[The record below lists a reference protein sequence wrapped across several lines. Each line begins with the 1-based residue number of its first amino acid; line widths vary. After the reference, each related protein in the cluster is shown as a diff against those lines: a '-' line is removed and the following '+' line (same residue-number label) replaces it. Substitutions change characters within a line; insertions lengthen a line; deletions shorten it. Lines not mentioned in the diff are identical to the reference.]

1 MPSPTS
7 PGPAAARRVPSA
19 AADRAARVRFRRA
32 LALMVMTLV
41 VPGSAQ
47 LVAGDRRIGRAA
59 LRIWV
64 GVLVT
69 GAVVLLV
76 SLVHRQFLFDLVFD
90 TRVLLLLRLGL
101 IAGAVGWAFLLVD
114 AWRIGQP
121 LTLSMPHRRAVIGVN
136 GALCLVVAGAMLFGS
151 NVVGAQRDLVQTM
164 FGSGA
169 SSDAAHGRYNVLLL
183 GGDSGVDRWGL
194 RPDSLTIASIDEES
208 GKTVLISLP
217 RNMTDFP
224 FAEGSV
230 MEEQFPDG
238 FDCGEK
244 CMLNSVSTWAGDNT
258 ELFPKSK
265 NPGVDATIMAVEG
278 ITGLDIS
285 YWAMVNLR
293 GFRELVDAVGG
304 VTLNVRQPIPVGIG
318 DDVNYVQPGVR
329 KLTGFETQWYARA
342 RQGSD
347 DYSRMA
353 RQKCV
358 MTAMLQQVSPQT
370 MLRNFSDIAQAS
382 SEMVSTSIPARE
394 VGSFVDLALKAKD
407 QKVSTLSLVPPL
419 VNTGDPDIPLVRAKV
434 AEAIDRSEGDYQ
446 APTTEESAEAGKA
459 GKPKKDK
466 PDPPAVVTGG
476 SVGSLSQGYAANET
490 EDVAAAC

>member
-1 MPSPTS
+1 VPSPTT
-7 PGPAAARRVPSA
+7 PGS

-32 LALMVMTLV
+32 LALMVMTLL

-47 LVAGDRRIGRAA
+47 LAAGDRRVGKLA
-59 LRIWV
+59 LRIWLAA
-64 GVLVT
+64 LVT
-69 GAVVLLV
+69 GLLVLLV
-76 SLVHRQFLFDLVFD
+76 SVVHHQFLYDLVFD

-101 IAGAVGWAFLLVD
+101 IVGAVGWAFLLVD

-121 LTLSMPHRRAVIGVN
+121 LSLSMPHRRAAIGVN
-136 GALCLVVAGAMLFGS
+136 GALCLFVASALLFGS
-151 NVVGAQRDLVQTM
+151 HVVGVQRDLVQTM
-164 FGSGA
+164 FGDGEA
-169 SSDAAHGRYNVLLL
+169 SDAHHGRYNVLLL
-183 GGDSGVDRWGL
+183 GGDSGADRWGL
-194 RPDSLTIASIDEES
+194 RPDSITIASIDEET

-217 RNMTDFP
+217 RNMTNFP

-238 FDCGEK
+238 FDCGEE
-244 CMLNSVSTWAGDNT
+244 CMLNGVSTWAGDNT
-258 ELFPKSK
+258 ELFPKSR

-278 ITGLDIS
+278 ITGLEIN

-318 DDVNYVQPGVR
+318 SDVNYVQPGVR

-358 MTAMLQQVSPQT
+358 MTAMLHQISPQT
-370 MLRNFSDIAQAS
+370 MLRNFSDIAKAS
-382 SEMVSTSIPARE
+382 AEMVSTSIPASE
-394 VGSFVDLALKAKD
+394 VGQFVDLALKAKG
-407 QKVSTLSLVPPL
+407 QPVATLSLVPPL
-419 VNTGDPDIPLVRAKV
+419 VNTGDPDIALIQDKV
-434 AEAIDRSEGDYQ
+434 AEAVDTSEGDLEKDDA
-446 APTTEESAEAGKA
+446 APA
-459 GKPKKDK
+459 KKK
-466 PDPPAVVTGG
+466 KRKPPAVVTGG
-476 SVGSLSQGYAANET
+476 SVGSLSDGYAANQS
-490 EDVAAAC
+490 EDLDSAC

>member
-1 MPSPTS
+1 MPSPTT
-7 PGPAAARRVPSA
+7 PRRVTRATSA
-19 AADRAARVRFRRA
+19 VADRAARVRFRRA
-32 LALMVMTLV
+32 LALMVMTLL

-47 LVAGDRRIGRAA
+47 LAAGDRRVGRIAM
-59 LRIWV
+59 RIWV
-64 GVLVT
+64 GALAT
-69 GAVVLLV
+69 GLVVLLV

-90 TRVLLLLRLGL
+90 TRVLLILRLGL

-121 LTLSMPHRRAVIGVN
+121 LSLSMPHRRAAIGVN
-136 GALCLVVAGAMLFGS
+136 GVLCLLVASALLFGS
-151 NVVGAQRDLVQTM
+151 HLVGAQRDLVQAM
-164 FGSGA
+164 FGSGEA
-169 SSDAAHGRYNVLLL
+169 SDATHGRYNVLLL
-183 GGDSGVDRWGL
+183 GGDSGAGRWGL

-217 RNMTDFP
+217 RNMTNFP
-224 FAEGSV
+224 FAKGSV

-238 FDCGEK
+238 FDCGEE

-258 ELFPKSK
+258 ELFRGSK

-304 VTLNVRQPIPVGIG
+304 VTLNVREPIPVGIG
-318 DDVNYVQPGVR
+318 SDVNYVQPGVR

-358 MTAMLQQVSPQT
+358 MTAMLHQISPQT
-370 MLRNFSDIAQAS
+370 MLRNFSSIAEAS
-382 SEMVSTSIPARE
+382 SDMVSTNIPARE
-394 VGSFVDLALKAKD
+394 VGQFVDLALKAKD

-419 VNTGDPDIPLVRAKV
+419 INTGNPDIALVQDKV
-434 AEAIDRSEGDYQ
+434 AEAIDRSEGDFEGE
-446 APTTEESAEAGKA
+446 PAEAAKGEK
-459 GKPKKDK
+459 KKKDK
-466 PDPPAVVTGG
+466 PEPAPVVTGG
-476 SVGSLSQGYAANET
+476 SVGSLSQGYAANQSD
-490 EDVAAAC
+490 DVDAAC

>member
-1 MPSPTS
+1 
-7 PGPAAARRVPSA
+7 
-19 AADRAARVRFRRA
+19 VRFRRA
-32 LALMVMTLV
+32 LALMAMTLV

-47 LVAGDRRIGRAA
+47 LAAGDRRVGRVA

-64 GVLVT
+64 GVVVT
-69 GAVVLLV
+69 GVVVLLV

-90 TRVLLLLRLGL
+90 TRLLLFLRVAL
-101 IAGAVGWAFLLVD
+101 IVGAVGWGYLLVD
-114 AWRIGQP
+114 AWRLGQP
-121 LTLSMPHRRAVIGVN
+121 LSLSMPHRRAAIGVN
-136 GALCLVVAGAMLFGS
+136 GALCLFVASALLFGS
-151 NVVGAQRDLVQTM
+151 HLVGAQRDLVQAM
-164 FGSGA
+164 FGNGEA
-169 SSDAAHGRYNVLLL
+169 SDSTHGRYNVLLL
-183 GGDSGVDRWGL
+183 GGDSGADRRGL
-194 RPDSLTIASIDEES
+194 RPDSLTIASIDEEN

-217 RNMTDFP
+217 RNMMNFP

-230 MEEQFPDG
+230 MAEQFPDG
-238 FDCGEK
+238 FDCGEE
-244 CMLNSVSTWAGDNT
+244 CMLNGVSTWAGDNT

-265 NPGVDATIMAVEG
+265 HPGVDATVMAVEG
-278 ITGLDIS
+278 ITGLEIN

-318 DDVNYVQPGVR
+318 SDVNYVQPGVR

-358 MTAMLQQVSPQT
+358 MSAMLDQISPQT
-370 MLRNFSDIAQAS
+370 MLRNFSKIAKAS
-382 SEMVSTSIPARE
+382 SEMVSTSIPASE
-394 VGSFVDLALKAKD
+394 VGQFADLAIKAKG
-407 QKVSTLSLVPPL
+407 QKVATLSLVPPL
-419 VNTGDPDIPLVRAKV
+419 VNTGNPDIDLIQAKV

-446 APTTEESAEAGKA
+446 APEAEKPADADEPKA

-466 PDPPAVVTGG
+466 PKPPTVVTGG
-476 SVGSLSQGYAANET
+476 SVGSLSQGYAANQA
-490 EDVAAAC
+490 EDLDSAC